1 MLAGRLVTADADP
14 RDETGGAGGG
24 EANGGEGAP
33 LADAGQRR
41 TRWSFVIPPLGG
53 RGLFSWP
60 GRGPEA
66 GRPPSSLVSRA
77 S

>member
-1 MLAGRLVTADADP
+1 MRQVEPG
-14 RDETGGAGGG
+14 EG
-24 EANGGEGAP
+24 EANGGAGDP

-53 RGLFSWP
+53 RSPFLPAWP
-60 GRGPEA
+60 RA
-66 GRPPSSLVSRA
+66 GGGASPSSLVSRA